1 MDIHIDLDRICNKA
15 VDNLLNKI
23 NPNLT
28 FTDEERQEIVDG
40 MINKIVGNQDDL
52 EYTIEKLLIQRF
64 EEQSNDLFTALTLLN
79 FLGGNK

>member
-1 MDIHIDLDRICNKA
+1 MNIYIHLDRICNKA

-28 FTDEERQEIVDG
+28 FTDKERQEIVDG
-40 MINKIVGNQDDL
+40 MMNKIVGNQDDL
-52 EYTIEKLLIQRF
+52 EYTVEKLLIQRF